1 MLSVHLQQ
9 VCRNVALARTVRAQT
24 SSPLPQKVTAM
35 PTLSTPTHPAGMVE
49 AGEAV
54 LSAASTIDTK
64 PVKAKLKAF
73 ADAHK
78 LFRSLQG
85 AVAAAENALASHR
98 VTVAEADV
106 DQDDAVFDL
115 ANKLVAD
122 GFERTRPFKGFSTK
136 PPSELASLGYT
147 KEAKEA
153 TALAKKVIASKKC
166 GKPSKDAAKRLLKAA
181 AAVVKALE
189 PLSKWDAVYRAALAR
204 RDAVAQQWT
213 TALASL
219 RRASVAAADDG
230 HKHIYRALFESTAT
244 PVKKKGAKK
253 GKPTG

>member
-1 MLSVHLQQ
+1 MATLKVS
-9 VCRNVALARTVRAQT
+9 NSPGAL
-24 SSPLPQKVTAM
+24 
-35 PTLSTPTHPAGMVE
+35 VE

-54 LSAASTIDTK
+54 LSAASSIDTK

-78 LFRSLQG
+78 LFKSLQG

-98 VTVAEADV
+98 STVAEADV

-122 GFERTRPFKGFSTK
+122 GFERARPFKGLSTHS
-136 PPSELASLGYT
+136 PSKLAELGYT

-166 GKPSKDAAKRLLKAA
+166 GKPSKDAAKRLLKAS

-189 PLSKWDAVYRAALAR
+189 PLSKWDAVYRAALTR
-204 RDAVAQQWT
+204 RDAVAQQWAT
-213 TALASL
+213 TLASL
-219 RRASVAAADDG
+219 RRASIAAADDG

-253 GKPTG
+253 GKPTA